1 MSRIIHPVLLLLL
14 TVILFSC
21 GGKKGDHTVTPAD
34 ITEYAELLRLT
45 DADGYSV
52 AEVVNPWDTTK
63 RLGRYV
69 MVEASAQL
77 PDSLPEGTLLRT
89 PISRIIVYTSVHAGA
104 LDELGAIQSVG
115 GVADAQYFKIP
126 YIKEGLA
133 SGKVADVG
141 GSSEPSAEKIMA
153 ARPMAVMA
161 SVYEGADLA
170 VLERLGIPFLKMAD
184 NMERTP
190 LGRAEWIRFIGR
202 LVGKGAEAD
211 SIFRNVEHEYT
222 SLSQR
227 VKGVTK
233 RPTVLT
239 ENIYQGVWYLPG
251 GASYQARII
260 ADAGGHYLWEDDKSA
275 GSLNLSFE
283 QVAAK
288 ASDADVWMLK
298 VYGTEL
304 TRETLL
310 GMDRRYGYFKAVDR
324 GGVWWSDTSVSQLYE
339 EFPFHPEMLLKD
351 YIGIFHPDLL
361 KDGEAMRYF
370 RQMKVTPSK

>member
-1 MSRIIHPVLLLLL
+1 MSRIIHPVLLLFL

-63 RLGRYV
+63 LLGRYV
-69 MVEASAQL
+69 MVKASAQL

-89 PISRIIVYTSVHAGA
+89 PLSRMIVYTSVHAGA
-104 LDELGAIQSVG
+104 LDELGAIRSVG
-115 GVADAQYFKIP
+115 GVADAHYFKIP

-141 GSSEPSAEKIMA
+141 SSSEPSAEKIMA

-211 SIFRNVEHEYT
+211 SIFKNVEREYT

-227 VKGVTK
+227 VKGVKK

-239 ENIYQGVWYLPG
+239 ENIYQGVWYIPG

-260 ADAGGHYLWEDDKSA
+260 ADAGGKYLWEEDKSA

-283 QVAAK
+283 QVAVK
-288 ASDADVWMLK
+288 ASDADIWMLK
-298 VYGTEL
+298 VYGIKL
-304 TRETLL
+304 TREKLL
-310 GMDRRYGYFKAVDR
+310 GMDRRYAYFKAVDR

-339 EFPFHPEMLLKD
+339 EFPFHPELLLKD
-351 YIGIFHPDLL
+351 YIGIFHPELL
-361 KDGEAMRYF
+361 AEGDSLRYF
-370 RQMKVTPSK
+370 RQMIVTPER